1 MEIDMTNLPLADR
14 YAAAKAAADAAEA
27 ALKALK
33 AEVDATGFDI
43 IEGVDCDLAIHL
55 SQRSSIS
62 EELLMAKFG
71 ITKEQLQS
79 CKVEGKPFPV
89 IKIKAKTKQAA

>member
-1 MEIDMTNLPLADR
+1 MTNLPLADR

-43 IEGVDCDLAIHL
+43 IEGIDCDLSVHL
-55 SQRSSIS
+55 SQRSLIS
-62 EELLMAKFG
+62 EKLLMEKFG

-79 CKVEGKPFPV
+79 CKVEGAPFPV
-89 IKIKAKTKQAA
+89 IKIKAKMQKAA